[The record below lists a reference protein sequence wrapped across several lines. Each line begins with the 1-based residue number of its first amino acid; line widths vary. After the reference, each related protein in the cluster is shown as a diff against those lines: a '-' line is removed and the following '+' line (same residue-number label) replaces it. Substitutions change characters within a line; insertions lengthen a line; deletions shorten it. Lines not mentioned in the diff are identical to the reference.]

1 MSNSRIENKLKELN
15 KVIEEE
21 MGEGAKIEIN
31 FYDAGN
37 FSDVTRKSNFIAS
50 DLDIK
55 HKWLWI
61 SRDVGGME
69 VWKDNYRFSFYFE
82 I

>member
-1 MSNSRIENKLKELN
+1 MSNSRIENKLKELS

-21 MGEGAKIEIN
+21 TGERPDIDVKFHN
-31 FYDAGN
+31 VGN
-37 FSDVTRKSNFIAS
+37 FSDVTNKSNFIAS

-69 VWKDNYRFSFYFE
+69 VSKDNYDFLFYFKR
-82 I
+82 